1 MVHVFYVSVVL
12 LFLFLPAFTI
22 SLSDM
27 IMSFINCNIA
37 NHI

>member
-12 LFLFLPAFTI
+12 LFLFLPDCK
-22 SLSDM
+22 SLTDM
-27 IMSFINCNIA
+27 IMSFINPNIG